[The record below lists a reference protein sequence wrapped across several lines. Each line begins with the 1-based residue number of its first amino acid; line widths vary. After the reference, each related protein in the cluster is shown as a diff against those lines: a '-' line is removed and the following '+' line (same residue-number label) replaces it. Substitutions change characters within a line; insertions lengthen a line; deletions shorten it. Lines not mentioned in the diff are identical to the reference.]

1 VTVPDMPHELADPDE
16 RPLPHA
22 VTVDALA
29 VEWLR
34 RHLP

>member
-1 VTVPDMPHELADPDE
+1 MPHELADPDE

-22 VTVDALA
+22 ATVDALA

>member
-1 VTVPDMPHELADPDE
+1 MPHELADPDE

-22 VTVDALA
+22 ATVDALA

-34 RHLP
+34 HHRP